1 MKKYLLFLLAYSTLS
16 CAQSKDT
23 VKKNTA
29 QKAVIAPLKIDTLKT
44 TISTKPISVPIY
56 SQKNTQIILAKEE
69 SADTEWAKYAL
80 PILTLFL
87 GIGINRLIDW
97 VNKRGATIRNGER
110 WVVELRSTEV
120 PLSQQMTDLTEFR
133 DRLSFIEFVIPE
145 IKAMTNLNGDVFKS
159 LDKNELIKYIEIKN
173 AKPLYKRIF
182 DSKEEKEKAYKK
194 VVSISNYTHGHI
206 AIMEHQY
213 NLISEKFKSYLN
225 VTSGHVLSFNNH
237 LQEFL
242 REYGMY
248 NLNYEKEGVNIFEDE
263 RTAPLSVLYIAQI
276 APHIEDGTYN
286 PFKLR
291 DYFFIPSIR
300 HLENYRFEEKTLSLA
315 KSITA
320 CLNDIAG
327 IKMEVEY
334 MTKNTNIILERYS
347 ELLTSLP
354 DVIRDIIGE
363 KA

>member
-1 MKKYLLFLLAYSTLS
+1 MKKYLLFLLAYSTVI

-23 VKKNTA
+23 A
-29 QKAVIAPLKIDTLKT
+29 QKAVYTPLKIDTLKT
-44 TISTKPISVPIY
+44 TISTKPISVPLDL
-56 SQKNTQIILAKEE
+56 QKNTQIILAKEE
-69 SADTEWAKYAL
+69 STGTDWAKYAL

-97 VNKRGATIRNGER
+97 VNKRSTTIRNGER

-133 DRLSFIEFVIPE
+133 DRLSLTEFVIPQ

-173 AKPLYKRIF
+173 AKPLHKRIF

-194 VVSISNYTHGHI
+194 VVSISNYTHGHV
-206 AIMEHQY
+206 AIMEHQH
-213 NLISEKFKSYLN
+213 NLISEKFKSYLSG
-225 VTSGHVLSFNNH
+225 TSGYVQAFNNH

-263 RTAPLSVLYIAQI
+263 RTALLSTLYTAQI
-276 APHIEDGTYN
+276 VPHIEDGAYN
-286 PFKLR
+286 PFNLR
-291 DYFFIPSIR
+291 DNFFIPSIT
-300 HLENYRFEEKTLSLA
+300 HLSNYRFEEKTLPLA

-327 IKMEVEY
+327 IKIEVEY

-354 DVIRDIIGE
+354 EVINDIIGE